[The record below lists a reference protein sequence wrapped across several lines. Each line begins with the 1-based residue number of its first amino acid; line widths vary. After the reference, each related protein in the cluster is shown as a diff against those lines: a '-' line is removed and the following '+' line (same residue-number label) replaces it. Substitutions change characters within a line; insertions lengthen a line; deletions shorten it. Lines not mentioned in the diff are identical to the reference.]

1 MKWEPRNNYPD
12 LVKAQ
17 FIDIPPRAKAG
28 DEAEEVWFFGEQN
41 NHAPAPVASLGP
53 PSTGI
58 LKMPKAPNCVMHS
71 GCVETDEGPPAP
83 PVFNPFRDLNL
94 HASERPA
101 VPAADDNPPIRYSG
115 ANAFKNKDWH
125 KG

>member
-17 FIDIPPRAKAG
+17 FIHIPPRVKAG
-28 DEAEEVWFFGEQN
+28 YEAEEVWFFGEQN

-58 LKMPKAPNCVMHS
+58 LKMPKAPNRVMHS
-71 GCVETDEGPPAP
+71 GCVETDEGFPALA
-83 PVFNPFRDLNL
+83 FSPFCDLNL

-101 VPAADDNPPIRYSG
+101 VSAAEYNPPIRYSG
-115 ANAFKNKDWH
+115 ANVFKNKDWH